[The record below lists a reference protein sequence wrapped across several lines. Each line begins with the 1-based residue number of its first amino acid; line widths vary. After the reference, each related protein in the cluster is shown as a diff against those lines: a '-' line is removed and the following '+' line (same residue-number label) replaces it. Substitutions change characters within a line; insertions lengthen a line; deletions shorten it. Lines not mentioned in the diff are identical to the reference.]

1 MSDEKVENQEV
12 KSSNAKLLYTP
23 QENVRLDVGE
33 SIVRIRTKW
42 WQLWIPKGSPPPPKE
57 SLEDVPVIPIV
68 KASLLSKLTYS
79 WVTPLMV
86 LGYQRTLQASD
97 LWKMDETMAAA
108 RLSEELDKAWA
119 RRVEEANDW
128 NTRLE
133 LGEIDPGFIRRTYWR
148 VKALTTRKTRDS
160 LEKKWRKVGG
170 RREASLAWSL
180 NEVFGH
186 LFWIGGAFKVF
197 GDTCQMMGPLVVK
210 AIINF
215 AKARSATD
223 EAERPVIGR
232 GIAMAIG
239 LFLMVI
245 CTSICQHQFFWRS
258 MTTGVL
264 ARGALTNCVYK
275 RSVLLT
281 GRARIDY
288 TNAKLV
294 NSISTDISRIDAA
307 SQWFHAGW
315 TAPIQVSVCLI
326 ILLVQLGPSA
336 LAGFALFLLVAPI
349 QSQVM
354 AHRLKIRKASNV
366 FTDQRAKLIAEVFS
380 TMRIVKY
387 FCYELPFAQRIA
399 QTRAQ
404 EMAGIRKMN
413 NIQSANTAFAYSIP
427 VLAATLAFVTY
438 TNLSSQFD
446 IAVVFSSLSL
456 FQLLR
461 QPMMFFPR
469 AMSVTADAQ
478 NALARLTK
486 IFHAETLS
494 QTPFTIDPTQVLAL
508 RTKDLTF
515 TWELSSS
522 PAESKSKQDSN
533 YSLEDAQELL
543 PFHVRNIN
551 LNISRHS
558 LTAIIGKCGSGKRL
572 RNLLVKFVTRSPRG
586 DEDCRRDIL
595 LWGQGCLLSAN
606 PVDTE
611 YHCENNILFGE
622 AFDEERYWKAVE
634 AACLLPDLEIMADG
648 DLTEIGEKGINLSG
662 GQKQRVSIARA
673 LYSEADIFLF
683 DDPLS
688 AVDAHVGRALFHGAI
703 GPLKQNG
710 KTIILVTHTMHILP
724 YCDTVYSMDGGFIS
738 LVASE
743 HPPLPLQN
751 LEGKEH
757 SWSNVRATVRNYSQR
772 KGAGTGRDSGKLI
785 KLEKR
790 STGSVPWAVYWT
802 YVKAGH
808 GWITV
813 PLIVASII
821 MMQGSQI
828 VNTYTLVW
836 WQANTFL
843 QPFSFYQVLYASLG
857 ISQALFTFLMGL
869 AVDTL
874 SRYVSI
880 NLHKDAVH
888 SIMYAQ
894 MSFFDT
900 TPLGRIQS
908 LLGKDID
915 SIDNQIPTS
924 VRLSEELLVAVI
936 LTIANVIG
944 AVIVIS
950 ILEPYFIIAVFL
962 IAFGYSYFASFY
974 KAGAREIRRL
984 DAMLRSLLYAQV
996 SESLAGLPT
1005 IRSYGKIPRFIQ
1017 DNQYYIDLE
1026 NRALFITVTTQ
1037 RWLAIRV
1044 DCLGAVLVFFVS
1056 LFAVAGVS
1064 GINAAQIGLILT
1076 YSTTLTQLCG
1086 VVTRQ
1091 SAEIENYMNAVERAV
1106 HYGKAESIEQEP
1118 PHEIKASEPPT
1129 SWPQDGTICFENVS
1143 MTYRPGLRNVLQ
1155 DMNINIRANEKIGI
1169 VGRTGAGKSSLIL
1182 TLLRIVNFEGRYR
1195 VLLIEGLK
1203 RIDTSKIGLKDLR
1216 TKISMIPQEP
1226 TLISGTIRTNL
1237 DPFSRYDDATLW
1249 NALQRSYLVENVQ
1262 ANLATEE
1269 VTAEEISNQ
1278 QIITLDTVVEPEGA
1292 NLSVGQ
1298 RALLSIARALVKN
1311 SKVVVLDE
1319 ATASVDPVTEAKIQ
1333 MSLHSQFKNCTML
1346 CIAHRL
1352 QTIISYDRILVMDQ
1366 GSVAVSA
1373 APTLEGTITNN
1384 VQEFDTPITL
1394 YEKTDGIFRSL
1405 CDKGGIS
1412 LEDIVQGISSRQR
1425 D

>member
-1 MSDEKVENQEV
+1 MSIEKFESQEV
-12 KSSNAKLLYTP
+12 KSSSVQAP
-23 QENVRLDVGE
+23 QYAPLANIRLDVGE
-33 SIVRIRTKW
+33 TIARIRTKW
-42 WQLWIPKGSPPPPKE
+42 WQLWIPKRPPPPPKDT
-57 SLEDVPVIPIV
+57 LEDATIIPIV
-68 KASLLSKLTYS
+68 KASLFSKLTYS

-108 RLSEELDKAWA
+108 RLSEQLDKAWA
-119 RRVEEANDW
+119 RRIEEANDW
-128 NTRLE
+128 NMKLE
-133 LGEIDPGFIRRTYWR
+133 LGEIDPGVIKRIFWFVQALASKNPRSRRR
-148 VKALTTRKTRDS
+148 S
-160 LEKKWRKVGG
+160 LEKYWREIAG

-215 AKARSATD
+215 SKERSAST
-223 EAERPVIGR
+223 EAGIPGVGR
-232 GIAMAIG
+232 GIAMAVG

-245 CTSICQHQFFWRS
+245 CTSVCQHQFFWRS

-281 GRARIDY
+281 GRARIEY

-354 AHRLKIRKASNV
+354 AHRLRIRKASNV
-366 FTDQRAKLIAEVFS
+366 FTDQRAKLLAEVFS

-387 FCYELPFAQRIA
+387 FCYEPPFAQRIA
-399 QTRAQ
+399 KTRAQ
-404 EMAGIRKMN
+404 EMVGIKKMN

-438 TNLSSQFD
+438 TKLGSEFD

-494 QTPFTIDPTQVLAL
+494 QTPFIIDPTQSSAL
-508 RTKDLTF
+508 QTKDLTF
-515 TWELSSS
+515 TWESSS
-522 PAESKSKQDSN
+522 PPTEVTTKQESSN
-533 YSLEDAQELL
+533 HSFDDVQELL
-543 PFHVRNIN
+543 PFHVQNIN
-551 LNISRHS
+551 LEIPRHS
-558 LTAIIGKCGSGKRL
+558 LTAIVGKCGSGKSS
-572 RNLLVKFVTRSPRG
+572 LLQGLIGEMRVVNGAFSFGGKVAYCPQVPWIQNTTVK
-586 DEDCRRDIL
+586 
-595 LWGQGCLLSAN
+595 
-606 PVDTE
+606 
-611 YHCENNILFGE
+611 NNILFGE
-622 AFDEERYWKAVE
+622 PFDEERYWRVVE

-648 DLTEIGEKGINLSG
+648 DLTEIGEKGVNLSG
-662 GQKQRVSIARA
+662 GQKQRISIARA
-673 LYSEADIFLF
+673 LYSKAEIFLF

-703 GPLKQNG
+703 GPLIQER
-710 KTIILVTHTMHILP
+710 KTVLLVTHTMHILP
-724 YCDTVYSMDGGFIS
+724 YCHKVYGMEGGVIS
-738 LVASE
+738 SITTN
-743 HPPLPLQN
+743 HPTLPLQI
-751 LEGKEH
+751 LKERVE
-757 SWSNVRATVRNYSQR
+757 SLTKIQTKSEYNPPIDSQR
-772 KGAGTGRDSGKLI
+772 KGAGIGKNSGRLI

-790 STGSVPWAVYWT
+790 STGSVPWSVYWM
-802 YVKAGH
+802 YVKAGR
-808 GWITV
+808 GFITV
-813 PLIVASII
+813 PMIVASII
-821 MMQGSQI
+821 LMQGSQI

-843 QPFSFYQVLYASLG
+843 KTFSFYQVLYACLG
-857 ISQALFTFLMGL
+857 ISQAMFTFFMGVS
-869 AVDTL
+869 VDTL
-874 SRYVSI
+874 STYVSI
-880 NLHKDAVH
+880 NLHKDAVLN
-888 SIMYAQ
+888 IMYAQ
-894 MSFFDT
+894 TSFFDT

-924 VRLSEELLVAVI
+924 VRLFI
-936 LTIANVIG
+936 LTVANVLG
-944 AVIVIS
+944 AVVVIS
-950 ILEPYFIIAVFL
+950 IIEPYFIIAVVV
-962 IAFGYSYFASFY
+962 IAFGYGYFASFY

-996 SESLAGLPT
+996 SESLTGLPT

-1056 LFAVAGVS
+1056 LFAVVGVS
-1064 GINAAQIGLILT
+1064 GIDAAQIGLILT

-1106 HYGKAESIEQEP
+1106 YYGQAESIEQEP
-1118 PHEIKASEPPT
+1118 PHEIKTTEPPT
-1129 SWPQDGTICFENVS
+1129 SWPEDGTICFKDVF
-1143 MTYRPGLRNVLQ
+1143 MTYRPGLPNVLHH
-1155 DMNINIRANEKIGI
+1155 MNIDVGANEKIGI
-1169 VGRTGAGKSSLIL
+1169 VGRTGAGKSSLVL
-1182 TLLRIVNFEGRYR
+1182 TLLRIVNFEGM
-1195 VLLIEGLK
+1195 IT
-1203 RIDTSKIGLKDLR
+1203 IDGVDISKIGLRSLR

-1237 DPFSRYDDATLW
+1237 DPFLQYDDARLW
-1249 NALQRSYLVENVQ
+1249 DALHRSYLVED
-1262 ANLATEE
+1262 AESEPSAED
-1269 VTAEEISNQ
+1269 VTDEKLNTQ
-1278 QIITLDTVVEPEGA
+1278 VITLDTVVEPEGA

-1311 SKVVVLDE
+1311 SKVVILDE

-1333 MSLHSQFKNCTML
+1333 KSLHSQFKNCTML

-1366 GSVAVSA
+1366 GSVA
-1373 APTLEGTITNN
+1373 
-1384 VQEFDTPITL
+1384 EFDTPLTL
-1394 YEKTDGIFRSL
+1394 YEKRDGIFRSL
-1405 CDKGGIS
+1405 CEKGGIS
-1412 LEDIVQGISSRQR
+1412 MDDIVRGNGMR
-1425 D
+1425 

>member
-119 RRVEEANDW
+119 HRVEEANDW

-223 EAERPVIGR
+223 EAERPDIGR

-307 SQWFHAGW
+307 SQWFVSWW

-494 QTPFTIDPTQVLAL
+494 QTPFTIDPTQVPAL

-558 LTAIIGKCGSGKRL
+558 LTAIIGKCGSGKSS
-572 RNLLVKFVTRSPRG
+572 LLQGLLGEMRIVDGTFSFGGKVAYCPQIPWIQNTTVK
-586 DEDCRRDIL
+586 
-595 LWGQGCLLSAN
+595 
-606 PVDTE
+606 
-611 YHCENNILFGE
+611 NNILFGE

-757 SWSNVRATVRNYSQR
+757 SWSNFRATVRNYSQR

-880 NLHKDAVH
+880 NLYKDAVH

-915 SIDNQIPTS
+915 SIDNQIPT
-924 VRLSEELLVAVI
+924 EELLVAVI

-1143 MTYRPGLRNVLQ
+1143 MTYRPGLPNVLQ

-1182 TLLRIVNFEGRYR
+1182 TLLRIVNFEGK
-1195 VLLIEGLK
+1195 VIIDG
-1203 RIDTSKIGLKDLR
+1203 IDTSKIGLKDLR

-1366 GSVAVSA
+1366 GSVA
-1373 APTLEGTITNN
+1373 
-1384 VQEFDTPITL
+1384 EFDTPITL

-1412 LEDIVQGISSRQR
+1412 LADIVQGISSRQR